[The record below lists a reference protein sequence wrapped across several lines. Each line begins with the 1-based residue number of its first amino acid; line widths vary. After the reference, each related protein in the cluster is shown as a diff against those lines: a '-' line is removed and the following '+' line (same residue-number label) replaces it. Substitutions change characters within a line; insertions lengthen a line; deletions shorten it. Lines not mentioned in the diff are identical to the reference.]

1 MGEKE
6 RVMVRKSEPSAAEAG
21 CSLPVERKFEKLEVR
36 TARSNR
42 KVLRAGQSAVTIG
55 RWGMERLEQLAKGP
69 LSFIDRFHREVQAM
83 FTEAQPPDEISKQ
96 IQSVKEQM
104 FQEAEERFYE
114 FGKEA
119 DAVEEELLKNLQQI
133 REVRA
138 RANLVSG
145 LVRSIF
151 RTNE

>member
-1 MGEKE
+1 
-6 RVMVRKSEPSAAEAG
+6 MVRKSEPSAAAEVG
-21 CSLPVERKFEKLEVR
+21 CSLPVERKLEKLDVR

-42 KVLRAGQSAVTIG
+42 KVLRTGQATVTMG

-69 LSFIDRFHREVQAM
+69 LSFIDRFHHEVQAI
-83 FTEAQPPDEISKQ
+83 FTEATPPDEISKQ

-119 DAVEEELLKNLQQI
+119 DAVEEELLKSLQQV
-133 REVRA
+133 RGVRA

-145 LVRSIF
+145 LIRSIF
-151 RTNE
+151 RAE

>member
-1 MGEKE
+1 
-6 RVMVRKSEPSAAEAG
+6 MVRKAQPSAAAQAG
-21 CSLPVERKFEKLEVR
+21 CSPPGERTLEKLDIR
-36 TARSNR
+36 TARSHR
-42 KVLRAGQSAVTIG
+42 KMLRTNQSKVTTEK
-55 RWGMERLEQLAKGP
+55 WGMERLEQLAKGP
-69 LSFIDRFHREVQAM
+69 LSFIDRFHHEVQAI
-83 FTEAQPPDEISKQ
+83 FIEAQPPDEISKQ

-119 DAVEEELLKNLQQI
+119 DAVEEELLKNLEEV

-151 RTNE
+151 RPIE